1 MIESQIIYVDWP
13 TLIQEI
19 HSLRKAMHWSVEIC
33 FNLFDILQFKIDQAK
48 FQYHSLL
55 ETWYI
60 YMGCTCCVFTR
71 ISIFIQ
77 NNNALFEAFNEYV
90 LFWGFDS
97 ITIINCSPDF
107 IQCYE
112 NGRLQFFFFK
122 WAIKRRGSLR
132 LYFRVDWEFNE
143 KHSRSN
149 IFSLYFMYEWE
160 TTRTTNKSHCLTKKI
175 YLNQNDNN
183 NKNNEL
189 QLLKCFIRQA
199 NIFRP

>member
-112 NGRLQFFFFK
+112 NGRLQFFFLNERSKGEAHLDFISV
-122 WAIKRRGSLR
+122 WIENLMRNIAEAIFLAYI
-132 LYFRVDWEFNE
+132 LCMNE
-143 KHSRSN
+143 KRHERRIKATVWQKKYIWTKMTTTTKIMN
-149 IFSLYFMYEWE
+149 FS
-160 TTRTTNKSHCLTKKI
+160 C
-175 YLNQNDNN
+175 
-183 NKNNEL
+183 
-189 QLLKCFIRQA
+189 
-199 NIFRP
+199 